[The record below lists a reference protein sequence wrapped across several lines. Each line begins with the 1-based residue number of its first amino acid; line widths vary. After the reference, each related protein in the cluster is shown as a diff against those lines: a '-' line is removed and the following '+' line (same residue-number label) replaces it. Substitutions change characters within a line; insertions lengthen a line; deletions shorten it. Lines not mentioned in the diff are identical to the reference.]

1 MLNATLEAEERAITE
16 EEEKRADEISA
27 EIDRIDKTIEILN
40 KMAEKMTER
49 AEEEEEDTEER
60 AEEEVFADFL
70 RGTVTENRAANL
82 TFGDNGAV
90 VPKAIAQKIIKKVY
104 DICPVL
110 EKSTKYNVKG
120 TLIDKK
126 RNIAAISV
134 MAAAKIPT
142 WSAESFARM
151 TVPTPA
157 A

>member
-90 VPKAIAQKIIKKVY
+90 VPKAIAQKIIKKCM
-104 DICPVL
+104 ISARFL
-110 EKSTKYNVKG
+110 RNQQST
-120 TLIDKK
+120 
-126 RNIAAISV
+126 
-134 MAAAKIPT
+134 M
-142 WSAESFARM
+142 
-151 TVPTPA
+151 
-157 A
+157 